1 MHDSR
6 REPIG
11 AILLAAVIGVCVG
24 ACGNSSQATTAAAAV
39 TRTTVWAAGIHV
51 RGVVDLSAP
60 RSDGS
65 IVVAAAGRLS
75 LLSPQGGVRAFASGY
90 SESRGLEP
98 YIALSTGQRVRG
110 ANCAFTPQSL
120 YALRLTHGTGITVID
135 RRGGVRRFARLPRRG
150 LENGIAFD
158 DVGQFGHRLLVT
170 VSVAGA
176 TTLYAIDCRGRV
188 TALTRSAPHT
198 EGGIAVAPST
208 FGRFA
213 GKLIAPDELSGNLYA
228 IGADGRA
235 ALVAPSGLPRGQ
247 DVGVESLGFIPARS
261 TAALVAD
268 RRTRRNRHPGDDVIL
283 RIARTQ
289 LAASGVRAGDLL
301 AVTEGGARTIAV
313 RCEASCRVR
322 QVADGLAIAHV
333 EGHVVFSDG

>member
-1 MHDSR
+1 MHDGNPER
-6 REPIG
+6 IV
-11 AILLAAVIGVCVG
+11 AFVLAAVIGVCLG
-24 ACGNSSQATTAAAAV
+24 ACGNSSEATTAAGGVA
-39 TRTTVWAAGIHV
+39 RTTTWRPGIHL
-51 RGVVDLSAP
+51 RGIVDLSAP
-60 RSDGS
+60 RNGS

-75 LLSPQGGVRAFASGY
+75 LLSPRGGVRAFASGY

-98 YIALSTGQRVRG
+98 YIARSLGQRVPG
-110 ANCAFTPQSL
+110 ARCAFAPQSL
-120 YALRLTHGTGITVID
+120 YALRLTHGTGVTVID
-135 RRGGVRRFARLPRRG
+135 RRGRVRQFARLPRRG

-170 VSVAGA
+170 ASVAAGTA
-176 TTLYAIDCRGRV
+176 LYAIDCRGRV
-188 TALTRSAPHT
+188 TTLTRAAPHV
-198 EGGIAVAPST
+198 EGGIAVAPSR

-235 ALVAPSGLPRGQ
+235 ALLAPSGLPHGQ
-247 DVGVESLGFIPARS
+247 DVGVESLGFVPKRT

-283 RIARTQ
+283 RIAATQ
-289 LAASGVRAGDLL
+289 LAAAGVRAGDLL

-313 RCEASCRVR
+313 RCAASCGVR
-322 QVADGLAIAHV
+322 QIADGPAIAHV
-333 EGHVVFSDG
+333 EGHVVFADG

>member
-1 MHDSR
+1 MHISSPER
-6 REPIG
+6 IG
-11 AILLAAVIGVCVG
+11 VFLLVAVIGAGLG
-24 ACGNSSQATTAAAAV
+24 ACGKSSRATSAAAGA
-39 TRTTVWAAGIHV
+39 TRTLTWRPAVHV

-60 RSDGS
+60 RNGS
-65 IVVAAAGRLS
+65 ILVAAAGRLS
-75 LLSPQGGVRAFASGY
+75 LLSPRGGVRAFASAY

-98 YIALSTGQRVRG
+98 YITRSSGQRVPG
-110 ANCAFTPQSL
+110 ARCAFAPQSL

-135 RRGGVRRFARLPRRG
+135 RRGHVRRFAALRQRG

-158 DVGQFGHRLLVT
+158 EVGQFAHRLLVT

-176 TTLYAIDCRGRV
+176 TTVYAIDCRGRV
-188 TALTRSAPHT
+188 TTLTRTAPHV
-198 EGGIAVAPST
+198 EGGIAVAPPT

-228 IGADGRA
+228 IGADGRV
-235 ALVAPSGLPRGQ
+235 ALVAHSGLPHGP
-247 DVGVESLGFIPARS
+247 DVGVESLGFVPRHS

-283 RIARTQ
+283 RIAATE
-289 LAASGVRAGDLL
+289 LAAAGVRSGDLV

-313 RCEASCRVR
+313 RCAAGCRVR
-322 QVADGLAIAHV
+322 QVADGPAIAHV
-333 EGHVVFSDG
+333 EGHVVFGDG